1 MKTKRPL
8 SIYIHIPFCV
18 RKCLYCDFLSAP
30 ASGETMEAYASC
42 LCREIEA
49 AGKLYPD
56 HEVRTVFFGGG
67 TPSILKK
74 ERICQIM
81 EALRRAFSLAE
92 DAEITIEV
100 NPGTVDADKLAAY
113 YAAGINRLSIGVQ
126 SLQENELQALGR
138 IHSTEDFFQTYS
150 MAIKSGFNNINVDLM
165 SAIPEQTLESCQ
177 DTLRQLLSL
186 DRPPSHISAYSLII
200 EEGTPFYEN
209 TPVLPDEEMD
219 RLFYKITNDI
229 LKAAGYHRYE
239 ISNYAREG
247 CECRHNR
254 VYWERGEY
262 LGFGIGAASLMQE
275 TRFSNIRDLQT
286 YLKLLSGEAA
296 DRPSTGQLT
305 EHLRQEVSHLTERE
319 QMEEFMFLGLRL
331 TEGVSKKRFFKTFGK
346 KFTDVYPGIS
356 EKLIREGLLVQEGD
370 RLKLTELGLDVSN
383 RVMAEF
389 LFD

>member
-56 HEVRTVFFGGG
+56 YEVRTVFFGGG
-67 TPSILKK
+67 TPSILEK

-81 EALRRAFSLAE
+81 EALRRAFCLAE

-165 SAIPEQTLESCQ
+165 SAIPEQTLESCL

-247 CECRHNR
+247 YECRHNR

-262 LGFGIGAASLMQE
+262 LGAS
-275 TRFSNIRDLQT
+275 
-286 YLKLLSGEAA
+286 
-296 DRPSTGQLT
+296 GQR
-305 EHLRQEVSHLTERE
+305 H
-319 QMEEFMFLGLRL
+319 
-331 TEGVSKKRFFKTFGK
+331 
-346 KFTDVYPGIS
+346 
-356 EKLIREGLLVQEGD
+356 
-370 RLKLTELGLDVSN
+370 
-383 RVMAEF
+383 
-389 LFD
+389 